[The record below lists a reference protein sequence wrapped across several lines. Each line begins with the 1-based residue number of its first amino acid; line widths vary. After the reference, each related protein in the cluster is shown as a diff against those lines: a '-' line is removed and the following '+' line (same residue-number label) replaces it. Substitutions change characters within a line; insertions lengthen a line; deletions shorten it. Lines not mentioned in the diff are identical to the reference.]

1 MEQFLHYIQIFRYN
15 FLLDFR
21 TVTVPTVWYF
31 MFKLQSM
38 NLIYVLMLNIDT
50 NHLDY
55 AFVVSM

>member
-1 MEQFLHYIQIFRYN
+1 
-15 FLLDFR
+15 
-21 TVTVPTVWYF
+21 

-55 AFVVSM
+55 TFVVSM